1 MDNKEFVG
9 WVNEVSSK
17 IVDFLIISN
26 NKILYKE
33 YCKLRFGEDY
43 ENNILKWICL
53 GNEYGG
59 IKVEGTKYDLRI
71 EENYSLKRESKEDE
85 VIWLSRVRIFGYY
98 EDEFRNKFF
107 KYDVPEEYKQD
118 VNWRVKDRDNIFFKY
133 RGNVEVSHK
142 YNSSGIDWLI
152 RRYLSHDV
160 EVGRIRICKLEGF
173 GYVIVFYSDITIDEG
188 FYSSVEGKEVS
199 SGDSLVNVFG
209 KKLIRKG
216 FDMRG
221 IKLLMKDWRNEFI
234 VNKEKWILSD
244 GEWIDNKKY
253 RLGLRILGKVESF
266 E

>member
-1 MDNKEFVG
+1 MK
-9 WVNEVSSK
+9 
-17 IVDFLIISN
+17 
-26 NKILYKE
+26 
-33 YCKLRFGEDY
+33 
-43 ENNILKWICL
+43 
-53 GNEYGG
+53 
-59 IKVEGTKYDLRI
+59 
-71 EENYSLKRESKEDE
+71 
-85 VIWLSRVRIFGYY
+85 
-98 EDEFRNKFF
+98 
-107 KYDVPEEYKQD
+107 
-118 VNWRVKDRDNIFFKY
+118 
-133 RGNVEVSHK
+133 
-142 YNSSGIDWLI
+142 
-152 RRYLSHDV
+152 
-160 EVGRIRICKLEGF
+160 GF
-173 GYVIVFYSDITIDEG
+173 GLVIVFYSDITIDEG